1 MTDQSTLWGCMS
13 SWLTLTPSTL
23 FLFVNLVIGTI
34 AVTSRFTSANRN
46 PQQTLTRAP
55 SLLHRVK
62 SIDFSLYRFPT
73 QPEQQQ
79 QEEEPHYFHQPTEEP
94 PTYPVEPAP
103 EQTHQLV
110 RAPSLLDRVKSI
122 NFSLYKFPSYPAQ
135 EPEPEPE
142 PYSYANPVEPE
153 PGQLDRAPSLL
164 ERVKSIRF
172 PSVYRSQEAE
182 TEVIGGNHEAE
193 TNTVHKPKRSKSEST
208 NKAKTKSKE
217 NMKKSASE
225 KAMAVEEERE
235 MVERRRPQ
243 TARLERT
250 VTVGDGDHAVDA
262 RADDFINK
270 FKRQL
275 RLQRLDSLLRYK
287 EVLQGK

>member
-1 MTDQSTLWGCMS
+1 MS
-13 SWLTLTPSTL
+13 SWLTLTPTTL
-23 FLFVNLVIGTI
+23 FLFLNLVIGTI

-46 PQQTLTRAP
+46 PQQQPLARAP
-55 SLLHRVK
+55 SLLDRVK
-62 SIDFSLYRFPT
+62 SIDFSLYKFPT

-79 QEEEPHYFHQPTEEP
+79 QAQPQPHYFHQPTEEP
-94 PTYPVEPAP
+94 PAYPVEPAP
-103 EQTHQLV
+103 DQTPQLA

-122 NFSLYKFPSYPAQ
+122 NFSHYKFPNYPTH
-135 EPEPEPE
+135 EPEPER
-142 PYSYANPVEPE
+142 YANPVESE
-153 PGQLDRAPSLL
+153 QPGRLDRAPSLL
-164 ERVKSIRF
+164 ERVRSIRL

-182 TEVIGGNHEAE
+182 TEVIGGNEEAE
-193 TNTVHKPKRSKSEST
+193 TNTVHKPKRSKSET
-208 NKAKTKSKE
+208 KKAKTKAKE

-225 KAMAVEEERE
+225 KAIAVEKTADEETE

-262 RADDFINK
+262 KADDFINK

-287 EVLQGK
+287 EMLQGK

>member
-1 MTDQSTLWGCMS
+1 M
-13 SWLTLTPSTL
+13 
-23 FLFVNLVIGTI
+23 
-34 AVTSRFTSANRN
+34 
-46 PQQTLTRAP
+46 
-55 SLLHRVK
+55 
-62 SIDFSLYRFPT
+62 
-73 QPEQQQ
+73 
-79 QEEEPHYFHQPTEEP
+79 
-94 PTYPVEPAP
+94 
-103 EQTHQLV
+103 
-110 RAPSLLDRVKSI
+110 
-122 NFSLYKFPSYPAQ
+122 
-135 EPEPEPE
+135 
-142 PYSYANPVEPE
+142 
-153 PGQLDRAPSLL
+153 PGRLDRAPSLL
-164 ERVKSIRF
+164 ERVKSIRL

-208 NKAKTKSKE
+208 KKAKTKAKE

-225 KAMAVEEERE
+225 KAMAVEKTVEEERE

-287 EVLQGK
+287 EILQGK